1 MALFRGHKPLLFKY
15 TTSPSGFT
23 YDMFLSFRGK
33 DTRKNFT
40 GHLYTALVNAGYR
53 TFLDDPE
60 LERGENI
67 KEKLENAIQ
76 QSRSSVIVFSE
87 DYTSSRWCLDELVMI
102 LERKRTSDHAVL
114 PVFYKVDPSEV
125 RKQAKSLAGVRKYHE
140 IQSSEKLNEW
150 RAALG
155 EVADLAGMVSE
166 NEADGHE
173 AKFIQK
179 IVAVIQKK
187 LPLVSHVP
195 LIHVQK
201 ELEDKLLSVNPV
213 LDVAEGKQLQ
223 FQTSVKPWLHK
234 LKEVVYEAEDL
245 LQEINT
251 EVLRQ
256 KLEPESGS
264 SKSHGQELIS
274 SPPSNA
280 FDSAFIHPKV
290 EEILNRLDCI
300 MEGRRL
306 VLGMEA
312 SAGYRVSQTISSTS
326 LVEECVYERDEEK
339 ETLVRLLVSDDE
351 SGDKI
356 GVIPIVG
363 MGGIGKTTLAQFLY
377 NDVTVR
383 QHFDLQAWVCVSKE
397 FDVLRISQHIYES
410 LTSKA
415 CQITNLALLQSKLK
429 ATVMGKRFFFVLD
442 DIWNRNYNQL
452 ESLKRPLESGAH
464 GSKIIVTTRNEDVA
478 SMMGTL
484 SPQPDCLKPISEED
498 GWLLFEKH
506 AFRSRGVCGQSQ
518 LEEIGRQIVRKCN
531 GLPLALKSLGGLLCS
546 KLQSDEWES
555 ILDSEMW
562 ELPQE
567 ESDILPSLWLSYV
580 HLPPHLKRCFS
591 YCSIFPKNYRLQ
603 KSELVSLWKAQGF
616 LQPKKKKIEE
626 KIGEEYFNDLISRSF
641 FQRSTSSEHFIM
653 HDLIND
659 LANFVSGEFCVRR
672 EDSELPNILR
682 KTRHFS
688 YIETNGDSFAKLE
701 AMQNLKLYVK
711 LNICA
716 LFYLYLNID
725 SIWGLSIKW
734 NSKKYYM
741 RYCQNYNV

>member
-1 MALFRGHKPLLFKY
+1 MAH
-15 TTSPSGFT
+15 TTSPFRSK
-23 YDMFLSFRGK
+23 YDVFLSFRGE
-33 DTRKNFT
+33 DTRKNFIS
-40 GHLYTALVNAGYR
+40 HLYTALGNTGYH

-67 KEKLENAIQ
+67 TENLFNAIQ

-87 DYTSSRWCLDELVMI
+87 DYTFSRWSLDELVMI

-114 PVFYKVDPSEV
+114 PVFYKVDPSAV
-125 RKQAKSLAGVRKYHE
+125 RKQAKFFAGVPKYHE
-140 IQSSEKLNEW
+140 NQSSEKLNEW
-150 RAALG
+150 QAALG
-155 EVADLAGMVSE
+155 EVTDLAAMVSE

-187 LPLVSHVP
+187 LPLVSLVP

-201 ELEDKLLSVNPV
+201 ELKDKLLSVKLV
-213 LDVAEGKQLQ
+213 LDDVEGRKLQ

-234 LKEVVYEAEDL
+234 LKEVVYKAEDL

-256 KLEPESGS
+256 MLEPESGS
-264 SKSHGQELIS
+264 STSHGQELIS

-280 FDSAFIHPKV
+280 FDLAFIHPKV
-290 EEILNRLDCI
+290 EEILDRLDYI
-300 MEGRRL
+300 MEGRRH

-312 SAGYRVSQTISSTS
+312 SAGYGVSQTISSTS
-326 LVEECVYERDEEK
+326 SLVEECVYGRDEEK

-351 SGDKI
+351 SG

-363 MGGIGKTTLAQFLY
+363 MSGIGKTTLAQVVC

-397 FDVLRISQHIYES
+397 CDVLRISQHIYES

-415 CQITNLALLQSKLK
+415 GQIRNLALLQSKLR
-429 ATVMGKRFFFVLD
+429 ATVMGKRFLFVLD
-442 DIWNRNYNQL
+442 DIWNTNYNQL
-452 ESLKRPLESGAH
+452 ESLKLLLESGAH

-484 SPQPDCLKPISEED
+484 SPQPDCLKPLSEED
-498 GWLLFEKH
+498 GWLLFEKY
-506 AFRSRGVCGQSQ
+506 AFTSRGVCGQSQ
-518 LEEIGRQIVRKCN
+518 FKEIGRQIVRKCN
-531 GLPLALKSLGGLLCS
+531 GLPLALKSLGSLLRS
-546 KLQSDEWES
+546 KLQS

-580 HLPPHLKRCFS
+580 HLPPHLK
-591 YCSIFPKNYRLQ
+591 CSAVAVAGSLFAVMLLNGKERLH
-603 KSELVSLWKAQGF
+603 
-616 LQPKKKKIEE
+616 
-626 KIGEEYFNDLISRSF
+626 
-641 FQRSTSSEHFIM
+641 SSAYI
-653 HDLIND
+653 LKVVAGQLNI
-659 LANFVSGEFCVRR
+659 
-672 EDSELPNILR
+672 ELPFASGR
-682 KTRHFS
+682 
-688 YIETNGDSFAKLE
+688 NGD
-701 AMQNLKLYVK
+701 N
-711 LNICA
+711 
-716 LFYLYLNID
+716 
-725 SIWGLSIKW
+725 
-734 NSKKYYM
+734 
-741 RYCQNYNV
+741 

>member
-1 MALFRGHKPLLFKY
+1 MAH

-23 YDMFLSFRGK
+23 YDGLLSFRGE
-33 DTRKNFT
+33 DTRKNFIS
-40 GHLYTALVNAGYR
+40 HLYTALVNARYR
-53 TFLDDPE
+53 TFMYDSE

-67 KEKLENAIQ
+67 KETLVNAIQ
-76 QSRSSVIVFSE
+76 QSQSSVIVFSE
-87 DYTSSRWCLDELVMI
+87 DYTFSRWCLDELVMI

-114 PVFYKVDPSEV
+114 PVFYKVDPSAV
-125 RKQAKSLAGVRKYHE
+125 RKQAKSFAGVLKYHE
-140 IQSSEKLNEW
+140 NQSSEKLNEW
-150 RAALG
+150 RAALR

-173 AKFIQK
+173 SKFIQK

-187 LPLVSHVP
+187 LPLVSLVP

-201 ELEDKLLSVNPV
+201 ELKDKLLSVNPV
-213 LDVAEGKQLQ
+213 LDDAEGKQLQ

-256 KLEPESGS
+256 MLEPESGS
-264 SKSHGQELIS
+264 STSHGQELIS
-274 SPPSNA
+274 SPSSNA

-290 EEILNRLDCI
+290 EEILFRLDYI
-300 MEGRRL
+300 MEGGRH

-312 SAGYRVSQTISSTS
+312 SAGYGVSQTMSSTSS
-326 LVEECVYERDEEK
+326 LVEECLYGRDEEK

-397 FDVLRISQHIYES
+397 FDVLRITQHIYES

-415 CQITNLALLQSKLK
+415 CQITNLALLQSKLQ

-484 SPQPDCLKPISEED
+484 SPQPDFLKPLSEED

-506 AFRSRGVCGQSQ
+506 AFTSRGVCGQSQ

-531 GLPLALKSLGGLLCS
+531 GLPLALKSLGGLIRS
-546 KLQSDEWES
+546 KLQSDEW
-555 ILDSEMW
+555 DCEMW

-567 ESDILPSLWLSYV
+567 ESDILPSLLLSYV
-580 HLPPHLKRCFS
+580 HLPPHLKRCS
-591 YCSIFPKNYRLQ
+591 MFPKNTLNLPNTSSYGHRLQ
-603 KSELVSLWKAQGF
+603 RCHEPPHKSD
-616 LQPKKKKIEE
+616 KKKK
-626 KIGEEYFNDLISRSF
+626 KKK
-641 FQRSTSSEHFIM
+641 TSKKLKLNESE
-653 HDLIND
+653 
-659 LANFVSGEFCVRR
+659 ANKSLYIC
-672 EDSELPNILR
+672 
-682 KTRHFS
+682 
-688 YIETNGDSFAKLE
+688 YIEHHPGF
-701 AMQNLKLYVK
+701 
-711 LNICA
+711 
-716 LFYLYLNID
+716 
-725 SIWGLSIKW
+725 GLQLCW
-734 NSKKYYM
+734 EDATDN
-741 RYCQNYNV
+741 